1 MEIYLGMEAA
11 VKPASPREAGMLLR
25 VMAVTMNN
33 AAARMR
39 GSGDPGAEAGNG
51 WLSRRP
57 PGRFG
62 GAALDWSVK
71 EGLQG
76 TGVSLYFCITGLA

>member
-11 VKPASPREAGMLLR
+11 VKPASPREAGMLR

-51 WLSRRP
+51 WLSRCG
-57 PGRFG
+57 PGHFG
-62 GAALDWSVK
+62 GGSDGDWSVK